1 MDGCIPNRNEVFSDE
16 ELAPCARI
24 RKTYMPS
31 ITGVPECLKLR
42 KRCRIRA
49 RIRRKL
55 LRDDADLPPWFLA
68 ISTPMQSNS
77 HTTDQLGAPPP
88 RTQPANP
95 LEWSRFEHQCLPPV
109 TGQIVPAASPPP
121 LSPAA
126 ALRQQA
132 RLLARP
138 ARPRLPHQRLRTAP
152 SLRHLDRG
160 QQGPHRFARCPS

>member
-1 MDGCIPNRNEVFSDE
+1 MDGCIPNRNEVFSDG

-49 RIRRKL
+49 QIRRKL

-77 HTTDQLGAPPP
+77 HTTDQLVALAAENPTRRPP
-88 RTQPANP
+88 
-95 LEWSRFEHQCLPPV
+95 
-109 TGQIVPAASPPP
+109 
-121 LSPAA
+121 
-126 ALRQQA
+126 
-132 RLLARP
+132 
-138 ARPRLPHQRLRTAP
+138 
-152 SLRHLDRG
+152 
-160 QQGPHRFARCPS
+160 